1 MLTAKHT
8 ALACLVVAAGSLISA
23 QTPLGPDAIALRSH
37 AALQA
42 LDRYL
47 ETWNSRDPQ
56 RWASSLHFPHVRP
69 SPGEFA
75 ISRTPEEYA
84 AGVNFAQTLST
95 GWHHSEW
102 DSRRVLQMGLDK
114 VHVAGQWTRYTA
126 EGKALT
132 GSVITYIVTEQQG
145 RWGVLSRFAAGPTA
159 VEPART
165 TANGAAALVALKAHF
180 AAWNG
185 HNPEALAATLNY
197 PYVRIADGTVETSAA
212 ADLFLKGAEPGR
224 QRTWFETRLEQA
236 DVVQTSTAGVNI
248 TLRYTRRGRDGTAMA
263 TYEALALV
271 TSRSGAWRVQAI
283 SSLGP

>member
-1 MLTAKHT
+1 MHT
-8 ALACLVVAAGSLISA
+8 ARHAALAILAVAAGSLAAA
-23 QTPLGPDAIALRSH
+23 QTPLGPAATALRAH
-37 AALQA
+37 VALQA

-47 ETWNSRDPQ
+47 ETWNSREPF

-102 DSRRVLQMGLDK
+102 DSRRVLQVGTDK

-126 EGKALT
+126 EGRPLT

-145 RWGVLSRFAAGPTA
+145 GWGVLSRFAAGPTG
-159 VEPART
+159 VDPART
-165 TANGAAALVALKAHF
+165 AANGAAALAALKAHM

-185 HNPEALAATLNY
+185 HSPEALAATLNY
-197 PYVRIADGTVETSAA
+197 PYVRIADGTVEASAS
-212 ADLFLKGAEPGR
+212 ADAFLKGAEPGR

-236 DVVQTSTAGVNI
+236 DVVQASTAGVNV
-248 TLRYTRRGRDGTAMA
+248 TFRYTRRGRDGTPMA

-271 TSRSGAWRVQAI
+271 TSRSGVWKVQAI
-283 SSLGP
+283 SSFGP

>member
-8 ALACLVVAAGSLISA
+8 VLVGLVVAAGSLATA
-23 QTPLGPDAIALRSH
+23 QTPLGPDATALRSH
-37 AALQA
+37 FAMQA

-47 ETWNSRDPQ
+47 ETWNSRDPL

-102 DSRRVLQMGLDK
+102 DSRRVLQIGADK
-114 VHVAGQWTRYTA
+114 VHVSGQWTRYTA
-126 EGKALT
+126 EGKSMT

-145 RWGVLSRFAAGPTA
+145 RWGVLSRFAAGPTG

-165 TANGAAALVALKAHF
+165 TANSAAALAALKAHVV
-180 AAWNG
+180 AWNG

-197 PYVRIADGTVETSAA
+197 PYVRIADGTVEASAA
-212 ADLFLKGAEPGR
+212 ADVFLKGAEPGR

-248 TLRYTRRGRDGTAMA
+248 ALRYTRRGRDGTAMA
-263 TYEALALV
+263 AYEALALV
-271 TSRSGAWRVQAI
+271 TSRNGAWKVQAI